1 LHHMVRNLVG
11 TFLMIATG
19 KQSSEWMSEVLAAK
33 DRRVAAPTFAPD
45 GLYLAKI
52 AYPDEFAIPEPWL
65 ENSWLPPIL
74 LKDC

>member
-1 LHHMVRNLVG
+1 
-11 TFLMIATG
+11 MIGIG

-45 GLYLAKI
+45 GLYLVKI
-52 AYPDEFAIPEPWL
+52 AYPGEFAIPEPLL